1 MKFLIVKQIL
11 LVSFYENVW
20 RTVWRICNLLR
31 VLRVKTK
38 DVTMVTNVL
47 DSPRGFLCELPRI
60 LRVEF
65 PKGI

>member
-1 MKFLIVKQIL
+1 M
-11 LVSFYENVW
+11 ENMQPDV
-20 RTVWRICNLLR
+20 R

-47 DSPRGFLCELPRI
+47 DPPRGFLCELPRI
-60 LRVEF
+60 LRVKF

>member
-11 LVSFYENVW
+11 LVSFYEK

>member
-1 MKFLIVKQIL
+1 M
-11 LVSFYENVW
+11 ENSVENMQPD
-20 RTVWRICNLLR
+20 VR

-38 DVTMVTNVL
+38 DVTMVTSVL
-47 DSPRGFLCELPRI
+47 DSLRGFLCELPRI